1 MPPDN
6 RTVESRLAEVED
18 ELRRLKNALTEKGSE
33 NGMPWWKQIIG
44 SRENDPIFA
53 EIVELGRKIRKQGRS
68 PSSKSKRRVAKPSPQ
83 RKKT

>member
-1 MPPDN
+1 
-6 RTVESRLAEVED
+6 
-18 ELRRLKNALTEKGSE
+18 
-33 NGMPWWKQIIG
+33 MPWWKQIIG